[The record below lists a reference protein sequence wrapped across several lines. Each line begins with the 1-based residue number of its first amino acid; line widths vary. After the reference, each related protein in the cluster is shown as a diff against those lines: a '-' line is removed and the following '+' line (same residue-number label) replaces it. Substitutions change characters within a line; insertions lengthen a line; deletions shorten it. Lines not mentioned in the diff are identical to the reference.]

1 MIKTTPKSIFSRSR
15 LSAKKVVS
23 VSAAVAVCL
32 TSALTLKAN
41 AETTS
46 PYGYDGLNAKIYTPM
61 DLVPKK
67 DSTDSFNT
75 GSDVWKFGFEKLASS
90 DYDVMTGLEDKD
102 LFRVTTAGFAA
113 PEIKK
118 LSAGTAK
125 ISWSATEPAAAV
137 YTVKVLNTVDSTIA
151 EYTAKGTECVLD
163 GLSETGIYNIQVTAG
178 GKASYVAVYSP
189 SNAASSNVKTVNADI
204 KMLKG
209 GDTDQLND
217 HSTAGIGTGGAYFLI
232 DIKDE
237 GSEILNKNG
246 ALLIKVRQDLD
257 ESKVTDIY
265 KNDRTTA
272 FSSKDAKI
280 DSNLFF
286 FSVDP
291 NHLYLEYGK
300 SDKVTTGADYM
311 IGSATAKTYF
321 LNSDKTKLAEFSA
334 NTSGSVLNYSNST
347 FKKVGYPT
355 DGYMLISL
363 AMFSDRFFE
372 EVKIN
377 NFIRM
382 NTSSYRYTD
391 GAGTCYYDASKEIW
405 NLIDRSLTFED
416 VQILSDYRSFVIEN
430 GLAETEEDGTFA
442 IGAANATPT
451 LESKAY
457 VLGDAAIYTAKG
469 FSSSYNFCYSF
480 FDDNYSHNRYITRS
494 IRYTSKLG
502 EKMMFG
508 FTAPETGIYEIA
520 APIDSELNVN
530 VDYAVSKV
538 TADGDKV
545 YIQDWNTYTDEDG
558 IIKKFLNKGLD
569 SQFCDLQVS
578 LNAGDTVYLEAY
590 TDTDNA
596 IVNIGMPT
604 AMKLKVTENEAGEE
618 VYTYRLSDYIENPT
632 SHNRTVATRST
643 VMQTNAAWEFGYY
656 GVKVTDEKVEND
668 TWDTLPAAQCDPI
681 SAYTMSEGDDA
692 SQIINSL
699 KAYEII
705 QGNKNYDYD
714 ALFSNVDKGNSV
726 KFIARDQNDSSVG
739 CFKLI
744 GINADGKDT
753 NKPAAT
759 DVENIIVTL
768 GAANVQNAAT
778 YAVAVN
784 AVMKFTAPVSG
795 GAKLYL
801 SDTDFE
807 LKNSGRYYKVLVLGE
822 DGTVLRVYGG
832 AGKDKYIKENDYFE
846 KDFVQGESVYLA
858 YVYDYE
864 RSQVTSGCN
873 SRSFKIRN
881 PYVEFTGSRSYI
893 TVNTDGGKAVAAD
906 FAGTAFNAGGIIEL
920 PAAVKTAAVFAGWKD
935 AEGTVY
941 AAGAEY
947 EVKGNDALTA
957 QWKYLGDI
965 DGDGEI
971 GKASDIALLRK
982 SLFTNDNIDV
992 ADVNGSGSV
1001 DITDL
1006 IRLKKFATGS
1016 SYRLGW

>member
-1 MIKTTPKSIFSRSR
+1 MIKTTPKSIFSRNR

-61 DLVPKK
+61 DLVPQK

-75 GSDVWKFGFEKLASS
+75 GSDVWKFGFEKLVSS
-90 DYDVMTGLEDKD
+90 DYDVMTGLEEKD
-102 LFRVTTAGFAA
+102 FFRVTTAGFAA
-113 PEIKK
+113 PEIQK

-125 ISWSATEPAAAV
+125 VSWSATDPAAAV
-137 YTVKVLNTVDSTIA
+137 YTVKVLNTVDSTTA

-232 DIKDE
+232 DIKDV

-272 FSSKDAKI
+272 FSSKDANI

-286 FSVDP
+286 LSVDP
-291 NHLYLEYGK
+291 DHLYLEYGK
-300 SDKVTTGADYM
+300 NDKNISNADYM

-355 DGYMLISL
+355 DGYMLIPL

-405 NLIDRSLTFED
+405 ELIDRSLTFED

-451 LESKAY
+451 LESKAF
-457 VLGDAAIYTAKG
+457 VLGDAAIYTATG

-480 FDDNYSHNRYITRS
+480 SDDNFSTNRYISRS
-494 IRYTSKLG
+494 IRYTSKIG

-520 APIDSELNVN
+520 APIDADMNVN
-530 VDYAVSKV
+530 IDYAVSKV

-545 YIQDWNTYTDEDG
+545 YIQDWSTYTDEDG

-604 AMKLKVTENEAGEE
+604 AMKLNVTENEAGEK
-618 VYTYRLSDYIENPT
+618 VYTYRSSDYIENPT
-632 SHNRTVATRST
+632 SHNRTVVKRST
-643 VMQTNAAWEFGYY
+643 AMQTNAAWEFGYY
-656 GVKVTDEKVEND
+656 GVKVTDEKVENN
-668 TWDTLPAAQCDPI
+668 TWDSLTAAQCDPI
-681 SAYTMSEGDDA
+681 GAYTMFEGEDA

-705 QGNKNYDYD
+705 QGDKNYTYD
-714 ALFSNVDKGNSV
+714 ALFSNLINKN
-726 KFIARDQNDSSVG
+726 KFNPRDLGDVSVG
-739 CFKLI
+739 CFKLM
-744 GINADGKDT
+744 GKDENNKDT
-753 NKPAAT
+753 NMPAAA
-759 DVENIIVTL
+759 DVKNIRAAL
-768 GAANVQNAAT
+768 GTANVQGDAT

-784 AVMKFTAPVSG
+784 VVMKFTAPVSG

-822 DGTVLRVYGG
+822 DGTVLQVYGG
-832 AGKDKYIKENDYFE
+832 AGKDRYTKENGYFE
-846 KDFVQGESVYLA
+846 KDFVRGESVYLA

-864 RSQVTSGCN
+864 RSQLSTNCN
-873 SRSFKIRN
+873 SRGFMIGN

-906 FAGTAFNAGGIIEL
+906 FAGTAVNAGEIIEL

-941 AAGAEY
+941 AAGAAY
-947 EVKGNDALTA
+947 EVKGNDELTA

-971 GKASDIALLRK
+971 GRASDIALLRK
-982 SLFTNDNIDV
+982 SLFANDNIDV

-1001 DITDL
+1001 DIGDL